1 MARRT
6 YSRLDALLDAWAL
19 WSARVFEGM
28 GGGGASLLARWMDSK
43 GHLIFSGGAP
53 AGRSGYDCVEARI
66 DSTVAQM
73 AVADLLT
80 ADVLRLEYAAG
91 WWSVAYRRG
100 LNDYTPHGMGQLQNA
115 LALNISLRTYR
126 RRLAQARAAVESAL
140 EQRSP

>member
-6 YSRLDALLDAWAL
+6 YSSLDALLDAWAL
-19 WSARVFEGM
+19 WSARIFEGM
-28 GGGGASLLARWMDSK
+28 GGGGGSLLARWMDSK
-43 GHLIFSGGAP
+43 GHLIFSGSAP
-53 AGRSGYDCVEARI
+53 ASRSGYDCVEACI
-66 DSTVAQM
+66 DSAVAQM

-91 WWSVAYRRG
+91 WWSVASRRG
-100 LNDYTPHGMGQLQNA
+100 LDDYTPQGMGQLQHA

-140 EQRSP
+140 EQRKP